1 MTKKLTIEHLISV
14 VEFMLNGMDNSQL
27 LQLSADIAH
36 KKKLLQQLITHHNQQ
51 TLHETD
57 LAHGLDFLDVI
68 TKATLDI
75 RCVKPE

>member
-1 MTKKLTIEHLISV
+1 MTKKLTIEHLICV
-14 VEFMLNGMDNSQL
+14 VEFMLNGMDNTQL
-27 LQLSADIAH
+27 SQLSADIAH
-36 KKKLLQQLITHHNQQ
+36 KKKLLKQATACHNQQ
-51 TLHETD
+51 PLHETD

>member
-14 VEFMLNGMDNSQL
+14 VEFMLNGMDNPQL
-27 LQLSADIAH
+27 LQLAEDIAH
-36 KKKLLQQLITHHNQQ
+36 KKKLLKQTIKYNNQRP
-51 TLHETD
+51 LHEND